1 MIRYNVVNIRT
12 ATLSDWDHISNIS
25 KISGYLDYINN
36 IGPSYINN
44 GMVIV
49 GEEAGTITGF
59 LKIEE
64 LIDNTSWV
72 GGLRIHPDYRRK
84 GIALQ
89 LTREAVNMGKVRGHT
104 AARILVSTD
113 NLASLELSKKS
124 GFTIISEQ
132 LLFSGFPKFKNGN
145 YVSPV
150 KDRLINYGW
159 KYGYWSI
166 EEFGPKV
173 DFVQDGDIVYSI
185 MKDEELQYSYAQILS
200 GEGEIELHG
209 DGVTS
214 FDKKLGEKINIKGN
228 PMEGFTNAYILE
240 IKF

>member
-36 IGPSYINN
+36 IGPSYIND

-49 GEEAGTITGF
+49 GEDYGTITGF

-64 LIDNTSWV
+64 LIDNTSWL
-72 GGLRIHPDYRRK
+72 GGLRVHPDYRRK

-89 LTREAVNMGKVRGHT
+89 LTKEAVNMGKVRGHT

-124 GFTIISEQ
+124 GFTIVSEQ
-132 LLFSGFPKFKNGN
+132 LFYSGFPDLNNGN

-150 KDRLINYGW
+150 KDKLINYGW
-159 KYGYWSI
+159 KYGYWTI
-166 EEFGPKV
+166 DEFGPKV
-173 DFVQDGDIVYSI
+173 DFVKENDVVYSI
-185 MKDEELQYSYAQILS
+185 IKEVDQQSSYAQILS
-200 GEGEIELHG
+200 GEGEIKLHG

-214 FDKKLGEKINIKGN
+214 IDKKLGDKININGR

-240 IKF
+240 IKL